1 MIIFAVGLVIIGI
14 GLAAALTGDDVSS
27 RVVGLLAALGTLGGL
42 IVQLIY
48 NPLDRIQTS
57 VARMVQLETAFTNF
71 IWELNLNSTYIQ
83 SLYVA
88 NGRLNDTSIAKTIE
102 RMEHAMML
110 TVKTVQITGNAGQ
123 QEYPDELNHPGEVES
138 QV

>member
-1 MIIFAVGLVIIGI
+1 L
-14 GLAAALTGDDVSS
+14 
-27 RVVGLLAALGTLGGL
+27 
-42 IVQLIY
+42 
-48 NPLDRIQTS
+48 
-57 VARMVQLETAFTNF
+57 VQLETAFTNF

-88 NGRLNDTSIAKTIE
+88 NGRLTDTSIAKTIE

-110 TVKTVQITGNAGQ
+110 TVKTVQISGNAGQ
-123 QEYPDELNHPGEVES
+123 QEYPDELNHPGEVEP